1 MSRRR
6 YISTSMSIDKRLNRL
21 AVEHSDFA
29 ALLYTWMIPHAADDT
44 TLNGDL
50 DEFMATVI
58 PMRRDKHTEDVVAAL
73 EGMET
78 LGLIVWERA
87 ENRIRFPAAAFY
99 AHQSYIRADNRVEDW
114 PTPQNAEERRRTPQ
128 NAVSFSLSSS
138 VSVSAPPPNGA
149 APAPK
154 RSSAKRPGIKALT
167 DEQRERITAD
177 FADIPHLGEEI
188 EYALNHTAHDK
199 CRDENLY
206 LRHWLRGTRE
216 KLPKVHGKSLDD
228 PFAAMVV
235 KGYDQ

>member
-1 MSRRR
+1 MVAVVSNGTAVLGLGD
-6 YISTSMSIDKRLNRL
+6 IGPLAGKPVMEGKAVLFKKFSGIDVFDIEVSEKDVDRL
-21 AVEHSDFA
+21 V
-29 ALLYTWMIPHAADDT
+29 
-44 TLNGDL
+44 
-50 DEFMATVI
+50 
-58 PMRRDKHTEDVVAAL
+58 DVVAAL

-114 PTPQNAEERRRTPQ
+114 PTPQNAEERRESPQ